1 MNLYFD
7 IFLILNLISE
17 PIEEEEKNDSN
28 ILNLKISNGN

>member
-17 PIEEEEKNDSN
+17 HIGEEKNDSN
-28 ILNLKISNGN
+28 ILNLKILNGN